1 MIPDIAAA
9 RDGTTVPWRRKL
21 YTVLAFGWRGTA
33 SEWRHFSKAYLY
45 LAALATPLV
54 LSVHSV
60 VSWDFAMSTVP
71 GWHTTIFA
79 PYFVA
84 GAIFSGLAMVI
95 TIIVPIRKIFNLE
108 AYFTPR
114 HFDAMGKMVLVT
126 GMVVFY
132 AYLTEFFMAW
142 YSFETPERAIFIN
155 RATGD
160 YWWATWIMLTCNGII
175 PMLLWSRKV
184 RTNIPALFT
193 ITIFVNIGMWFERFV
208 IIVTSLAHEFE
219 PWQWRNY
226 QPSWVEMAIVAGSF
240 AWFAMWFLLFLR
252 VLPAVSIAE
261 LKEVLPAPLRR
272 VRAGVAESHGKIGP
286 AEGI

>member
-1 MIPDIAAA
+1 
-9 RDGTTVPWRRKL
+9 
-21 YTVLAFGWRGTA
+21 
-33 SEWRHFSKAYLY
+33 
-45 LAALATPLV
+45 
-54 LSVHSV
+54 
-60 VSWDFAMSTVP
+60 
-71 GWHTTIFA
+71 
-79 PYFVA
+79 
-84 GAIFSGLAMVI
+84 MVI

-114 HFDAMGKMVLVT
+114 HFDAMAKMVLVT
-126 GMVVFY
+126 GMIVFY
-132 AYLTEFFMAW
+132 AYLTEYFMAW
-142 YSFETPERAIFIN
+142 YSFETPERAISVN
-155 RATGD
+155 RLVGD

-252 VLPAVSIAE
+252 ILPAVSIAE

-272 VRAGVAESHGKIGP
+272 TRAGVAESHGKISP